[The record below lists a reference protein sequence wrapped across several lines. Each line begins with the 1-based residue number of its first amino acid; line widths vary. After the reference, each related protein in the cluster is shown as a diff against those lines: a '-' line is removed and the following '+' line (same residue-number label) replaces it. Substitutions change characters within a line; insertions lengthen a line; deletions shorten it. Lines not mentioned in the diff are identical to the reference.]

1 MTLASVTQLSP
12 ATRAVIAFHGSGK
25 VLSLTFVRG
34 NTAFALSDSE
44 ARRLAEALAESRRVA
59 E

>member
-1 MTLASVTQLSP
+1 VTLASVTQLSP
-12 ATRAVIAFHGSGK
+12 ATRAIIAFHGSGK

-44 ARRLAEALAESRRVA
+44 ARRLAEALRERQA
-59 E
+59 